1 MLQAEQRWSNW
12 DQLQAE
18 QQGSVRS
25 AAGGA
30 AGVGYSIASR
40 AVEVDCGAAVRQ
52 QSIGLAV
59 RGISQQRS
67 MAVRCQRQM
76 VDSRRI
82 GAIGG

>member
-30 AGVGYSIASR
+30 AGVGCSTASR

-52 QSIGLAV
+52 QGIGSAV
-59 RGISQQRS
+59 RGTPQQGS
-67 MAVRCQRQM
+67 GGSAVSASDGR
-76 VDSRRI
+76 
-82 GAIGG
+82 